1 MAEEQRLREYLRTAA
16 SELQRTRDRVR
27 QLEARIYEPVA
38 IVSMGCRYPGG
49 VLGPDDLWEM
59 VAAGRDVVSG
69 WPTDRGW
76 DFAGV
81 TDPDPSRTA
90 MVEQGGFIEG
100 AGDFD
105 ARFFG
110 ISPREALAIDPQ
122 QRQLLEVAWE
132 TFERAGMDP
141 TGLRG
146 SRTGVFVGLIGQ
158 SYGTVDGAYRTLT
171 TEQISGLS
179 GFLLTGKAAGAGS
192 GRISYVFGLE
202 GPAVTVDTACSSSL
216 VALHQAMASVRSG
229 ESTLALVGG
238 VTVMATP
245 DMFASS
251 SERGTASDG
260 RCRSY
265 AAAADG
271 TVWSEGVGM
280 VLLERLSD
288 AQRNG
293 HPVLAVLRGSA
304 VNQDGASNGFTA
316 PNGSAQRRVIR
327 AALANAQLSGAEVDV
342 IEGHGTA
349 TVLGDPIE
357 VQALL
362 ATYGQE
368 RDRPALLGSIKSNM
382 GHCLAAAGVAG
393 VIKMVM
399 AMRHGA
405 VPRTLHV
412 DEPTPH
418 VDWTAGQVELVTETR
433 PWPDTGRP
441 RRAAVSSFGITGTN
455 SHVVLE
461 QAPTPEPAPAPDGAP
476 PVLAWVVSARSPR
489 ALNGQAERLAGQLRA
504 QPNLDPVDIG
514 HTLVASRARLPHR
527 AVLIGRKYDDLLAGL
542 QALAAGQ
549 DSPTVL
555 RAVASPVAKTVVL
568 LPDAGLAGAGRG
580 LYADFPVFRSAYDE
594 VGAAFADLGRPLR
607 DLVTGEP
614 DSAARLW
621 DRPEFARA
629 GVFGVEVGL
638 YALLASFGVRA
649 DYLVGQG
656 IGEVAAG
663 YVAGVLSLT
672 SAIEF
677 IRAGSDPAEI
687 ARVGASASFAD
698 AKVAI
703 VSARTGQ
710 PVVRDELCSAEYWA
724 AQAHA
729 DDAPWEAIRWSAAHA
744 GSIVIE
750 LGCGVWT
757 QRAREIVGATVT
769 GDTDVVVTPVL
780 GTGEYGPSDEAI
792 AFATGLARAH
802 TAGTPVDWS
811 ALYATTG
818 ARRIDLP
825 TYAFQH
831 RTYWLGR

>member
-16 SELQRTRDRVR
+16 RELQRTRDRVR
-27 QLEARIYEPVA
+27 QLEARTYEPVA

-49 VLGPDDLWEM
+49 VLSPEDLWEM
-59 VAAGRDVVSG
+59 VATGREVISG
-69 WPTDRGW
+69 WPADRGW
-76 DFAGV
+76 DFDGV
-81 TDPDPSRTA
+81 TDPDPTRSK
-90 MVEQGGFIEG
+90 MVEQGGFIED

-110 ISPREALAIDPQ
+110 ISPREVLAIDPQ

-141 TGLRG
+141 TSLRG

-158 SYGTVDGAYRTLT
+158 SYGTVDGAYRALT

-202 GPAVTVDTACSSSL
+202 GPAMTVDTACSSSL
-216 VALHQAMASVRSG
+216 VALHQAMASVRAG

-260 RCRSY
+260 HCRSY

-280 VLLERLSD
+280 LLLERLSD
-288 AQRNG
+288 AERNG
-293 HPVLAVLRGSA
+293 HPMLAVLRGSA

-327 AALANAQLSGAEVDV
+327 AALANAQLSAAQVDV

-362 ATYGQE
+362 ATYGQD

-399 AMRHGA
+399 AMRHGV
-405 VPRTLHV
+405 VPPTLHV

-418 VDWTAGQVELVTETR
+418 VDWAAGQVELVTGTR

-441 RRAAVSSFGITGTN
+441 RRACVSSFGITGTN
-455 SHVVLE
+455 THVVLE
-461 QAPTPEPAPAPDGAP
+461 QAPAQQLAPAADGAP

-489 ALNGQAERLAGQLRA
+489 ALTGQAERLAARLRA
-504 QPNLDPVDIG
+504 HPDIDPVDVG
-514 HTLVASRARLPHR
+514 HSLAVSRARLPHR
-527 AVLIGRKYDDLLAGL
+527 AVLIGRKHDDLLAGL
-542 QALAAGQ
+542 ESLAAGQ
-549 DSPTVL
+549 DSPTVV

-568 LPDAGLAGAGRG
+568 FPGSGLVGVGRG

-594 VGAAFADLGRPLR
+594 IDTAFTDLGRPLR

-614 DSAARLW
+614 DSVTRLW
-621 DRPEFARA
+621 DSPESARA
-629 GVFGVEVGL
+629 GVFAVAVGL
-638 YALLASFGVRA
+638 YELMASFGVRA

-656 IGEVAAG
+656 IGEIAAG
-663 YVAGVLSLT
+663 YVAGVWSLA
-672 SAIEF
+672 SAVEF
-677 IRAGSDPAEI
+677 IRARDDPAAV
-687 ARVGASASFAD
+687 ARVCAGASFGD
-698 AKVAI
+698 PRVAI
-703 VSARTGQ
+703 VSSRTGEQ
-710 PVVRDELCSAEYWA
+710 VGRDELSAAEYWT
-724 AQAHA
+724 AQART
-729 DDAPWEAIRWSAAHA
+729 DDPPWEAIRWAAGHA
-744 GSIVIE
+744 GSIFVE
-750 LGCGVWT
+750 LGCGAWA
-757 QRAREIVGATVT
+757 QRVREIVVATVAAE
-769 GDTDVVVTPVL
+769 TDVVVTSVS
-780 GTGEYGPSDEAI
+780 GTGGYGPSDEAI
-792 AFATGLARAH
+792 SFVTALARAH
-802 TAGTPVDWS
+802 AAGTPMDWS
-811 ALYATTG
+811 ALYASTG